1 MAELRLNVPS
11 AVVEGINN
19 NLKEVLGAEA
29 SDKPLSVNDIGREAL
44 AVYKWFVEQTKA
56 GKAVVAVDPD
66 LTHFVQIS
74 TPHLP
79 AKISL
84 NR

>member
-1 MAELRLNVPS
+1 MAELRLTVPS
-11 AVVEGINN
+11 VVVDGINRD
-19 NLKEVLGAEA
+19 LRAVHGDEA
-29 SDKPLSVNDIGREAL
+29 SEKPLTVNDIGREAL
-44 AVYKWFVEQTKA
+44 AVYKWFVEQTKS

-66 LTHFVQIS
+66 LKHFVQIA

-79 AKISL
+79 AKISI